1 MILIGVE
8 LSIMMIAIGFLIFAL
23 IPKIGPNLWIG
34 LRFGY
39 TFMNEDLWKEI
50 QRYYG
55 KLMIASST
63 VLLALSLWL
72 NELVPF
78 LICFIL
84 ATIVP
89 IIPAWMRAVKQAEEL
104 GFRKSEKE
112 QGEIKKVT
120 MPQISWLYVVLP
132 FILLIFMLITSF
144 YYYDKLPDVVVSH
157 FDFSGNPNGWMS
169 KSDLIIFHIGL
180 AAAFSIASPLF
191 IVLAKKYPMLFYK
204 GNLSLKNGDV
214 LRIECMAMTV
224 AVGVLVISYLYIINY
239 NTSQKIGIQTFL
251 LAVGMIISVL
261 FLWMIIR
268 IYSVRKHREKN
279 KGGKK

>member
-1 MILIGVE
+1 MILIGVG

-23 IPKIGPNLWIG
+23 IPKIGPNPWIG

-39 TFMNEDLWKEI
+39 TFINEDLWKEI

-89 IIPAWMRAVKQAEEL
+89 IIPAWMRSVKQAEEL

-120 MPQISWLYVVLP
+120 MPQISWLYVILP

-169 KSDLIIFHIGL
+169 KSDLTIFHIGL

-251 LAVGMIISVL
+251 LAVGMIVSVL

-268 IYSVRKHREKN
+268 IYSVRKHREK
-279 KGGKK
+279 K